1 MARSP
6 SSLLSRLCCATAVGI
21 SLLSSPVFAQTDTR
35 GAAQPDKNTAMS
47 ARELRAPKVIFFDV
61 NETLL
66 DLTAMRSSV
75 GEALGGRD
83 DLLPLWF
90 STMLHHSLVDST
102 PGRFHTFGEIGV
114 ASLLMVA
121 EIEGIE
127 LTKAKAKTAIVTPL
141 RSLPPHPDVRD
152 GLQALKNK
160 GYKLVSLTNSSNQG
174 VYTQFKNADLLS
186 YFDERLSVE
195 DINLYK
201 PDTRTYE
208 WAIEKMGIAA
218 EDAMLVAAHGWD
230 IAGAKQA
237 GWQAAFIARPGKV
250 LYPLAIAPDTVV
262 SGLDELVSQLP
273 DAK

>member
-1 MARSP
+1 MVRSP
-6 SSLLSRLCCATAVGI
+6 FSLLSKLCCATALGL
-21 SLLSSPVFAQTDTR
+21 SLVSSPVFAQTHITV
-35 GAAQPDKNTAMS
+35 AVQSAKNMTMS
-47 ARELRAPKVIFFDV
+47 TSELRAPKVIFFDV

-102 PGRFHTFGEIGV
+102 TGRFHTFGEIGV

-127 LTKAKAKTAIVTPL
+127 LTKEQAKTAIVTPL
-141 RSLPPHPDVRD
+141 RNLPPHPDVRD
-152 GLQALKNK
+152 GLQALKDK

-250 LYPLAIAPDTVV
+250 LYPLAIAPDTAV
-262 SGLDELVSQLP
+262 SRLDELASQLP

>member
-35 GAAQPDKNTAMS
+35 GTAQPDKNTAMS

-102 PGRFHTFGEIGV
+102 TGRFHTFGEIGV

-127 LTKAKAKTAIVTPL
+127 LTKAQAKTAIVTPL

-262 SGLDELVSQLP
+262 SGLDELVYQLP

>member
-1 MARSP
+1 MLRLP
-6 SSLLSRLCCATAVGI
+6 SKILSTFFCTTALGLSIVSLPAL
-21 SLLSSPVFAQTDTR
+21 AQSETNKK
-35 GAAQPDKNTAMS
+35 AQPEKSINDSTP
-47 ARELRAPKVIFFDV
+47 LLDAPKVIFFDV

-75 GEALGGRD
+75 GKALGGRD

-102 PGRFHTFGEIGV
+102 TGRFHTFGEIGV

-127 LTKAKAKTAIVTPL
+127 LSKEQAKTAIVTPL

-152 GLQALKNK
+152 GLQALKDK

-208 WAIEKMGIAA
+208 WAIEKMGIEAK
-218 EDAMLVAAHGWD
+218 DAMLVAAHGWD

-250 LYPLAIAPDTVV
+250 LYPLALSPDTVV

>member
-102 PGRFHTFGEIGV
+102 TGRFHTFGEIGV

-127 LTKAKAKTAIVTPL
+127 LTKEQAKTAIVTPL

-152 GLQALKNK
+152 GLQALKDK

-174 VYTQFKNADLLS
+174 VYTQFKNADLKLG
-186 YFDERLSVE
+186 
-195 DINLYK
+195 INALI
-201 PDTRTYE
+201 R
-208 WAIEKMGIAA
+208 
-218 EDAMLVAAHGWD
+218 
-230 IAGAKQA
+230 
-237 GWQAAFIARPGKV
+237 
-250 LYPLAIAPDTVV
+250 
-262 SGLDELVSQLP
+262 
-273 DAK
+273 

>member
-21 SLLSSPVFAQTDTR
+21 SLLSSPVFAQTETR

-102 PGRFHTFGEIGV
+102 TGRFHTFGEIGV

-127 LTKAKAKTAIVTPL
+127 LTKAQAKTAIVTPL

>member
-21 SLLSSPVFAQTDTR
+21 SLLSSPVFAQTDNR

-102 PGRFHTFGEIGV
+102 TGRFHTFGEIGV

-127 LTKAKAKTAIVTPL
+127 LTKAQAKTAIVTPL

>member
-1 MARSP
+1 P

-47 ARELRAPKVIFFDV
+47 AQELRAPKVIFFDV

-102 PGRFHTFGEIGV
+102 TGRFHTFGEIGV

-127 LTKAKAKTAIVTPL
+127 LTKAQAKTAIVTPL

-208 WAIEKMGIAA
+208 WAIEKMGITA

>member
-102 PGRFHTFGEIGV
+102 TGRFHTFGEIGV

-127 LTKAKAKTAIVTPL
+127 LTKAQAKTAIVTPL

-262 SGLDELVSQLP
+262 GGLDELVTQLP
-273 DAK
+273 DAQ

>member
-1 MARSP
+1 MTRF
-6 SSLLSRLCCATAVGI
+6 LSKQLPTFLCAT
-21 SLLSSPVFAQTDTR
+21 SLVLSVVCGQLS
-35 GAAQPDKNTAMS
+35 AQPHESLHSQQEANTQVTS
-47 ARELRAPKVIFFDV
+47 KLNAPKIIFFDV

-102 PGRFHTFGEIGV
+102 TGRFHTFGEVGV

-127 LTKAKAKTAIVTPL
+127 LTKAQAKTAIVTPL

-152 GLQALKNK
+152 GLRALKDK
-160 GYKLVSLTNSSNQG
+160 GYTLVSLTNSSNQG

-201 PDTRTYE
+201 PDTRTYK
-208 WAIEKMGIAA
+208 WAIEKMGIEP

-273 DAK
+273 NAK

>member
-66 DLTAMRSSV
+66 DLTAMRNSV

-102 PGRFHTFGEIGV
+102 TGRFHTFGEIGV

-127 LTKAKAKTAIVTPL
+127 LTKAQAKTAIVTPL

-250 LYPLAIAPDTVV
+250 LYRLAIAPDTVV

>member
-102 PGRFHTFGEIGV
+102 TGRFHTFGEIGV

-127 LTKAKAKTAIVTPL
+127 LTKAQAKTAIVTPL

-208 WAIEKMGIAA
+208 WAIEKMGITA

-250 LYPLAIAPDTVV
+250 LYRLAIAPDTVV

>member
-1 MARSP
+1 MACSP

-102 PGRFHTFGEIGV
+102 TGRFHTFGEIGV

-127 LTKAKAKTAIVTPL
+127 LTKAQAKTAIVTPL

-273 DAK
+273 NAK